1 MPKLELPA
9 YTPALYLPGHYGR
22 YRSYPFDTT
31 TPIPG
36 AGYDARLRW
45 GEQVL
50 NLDGAPAGK
59 RFQYGNYRRNGGVPL
74 LGLGGYL
81 GQVMSA
87 PQVAIDPP
95 AGGSVFDRFF
105 GVAQRIWQ
113 QAPPTVTYSPGT
125 TTVAYGPGVAPINYA
140 ALVEYA
146 KIAAA
151 GMFIGVPV
159 AFGLGYFSHS
169 SPVTANAGRRRRRR
183 RR

>member
-1 MPKLELPA
+1 MPTLQLPA

-59 RFQYGNYRRNGGVPL
+59 RFVYGNYRRDGGVPL
-74 LGLGGYL
+74 LGLGQSTGI
-81 GQVMSA
+81 
-87 PQVAIDPP
+87 AIDP
-95 AGGSVFDRFF
+95 AASANVLSRFV
-105 GVAQRIWQ
+105 GIAQRIWT
-113 QAPPTVTYSPGT
+113 QAAPTVSYGAASTTVTYPSGT
-125 TTVAYGPGVAPINYA
+125 PPINYD

-146 KIAAA
+146 KITAV
-151 GMFIGVPV
+151 GTFVGIPV
-159 AFGLGYFSHS
+159 AALLGYALAPKRAKTS
-169 SPVTANAGRRRRRR
+169 TANSRRRRRR
-183 RR
+183 ARR